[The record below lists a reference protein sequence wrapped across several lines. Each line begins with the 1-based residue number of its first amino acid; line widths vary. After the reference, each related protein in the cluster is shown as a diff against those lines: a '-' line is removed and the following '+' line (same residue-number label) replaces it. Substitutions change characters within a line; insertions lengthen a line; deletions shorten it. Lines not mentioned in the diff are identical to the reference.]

1 MTSSDDLDDFF
12 SVLNQKL
19 KIHRQTKRQLD
30 RFLST
35 DFNIFTFIKPDEK
48 RLSNVIANLLNPA
61 SSHGQQRVF
70 LNTFLRRIGKDN
82 LCDAQ
87 PPQVA
92 TEYPIENPKGSI
104 DVLVDFRAFVIA
116 IENKPRADD
125 GDAQLSNYLAYLKN
139 TYKDRFCLIYLT
151 QKDRL
156 RPTSKSIEEDECS
169 RFIQNRKL
177 LLLSYNPD
185 ILEWLRECS
194 QLCESDKFRGFL
206 RDFMNYIPTME
217 GSMSNSSERKMI
229 VEHALE
235 NKENLEIALD
245 INSAFKGELH
255 GQIIIGFLNKLEN
268 FVLDELQQ
276 QRPDASKEWCINND
290 GLRQHPR
297 KRDEQFSFG
306 KVSWGNRH
314 GVILSPAD
322 YDACAFAMGVW
333 TKDTPKPIFNEEDR
347 LRKKLTDQTAKFDGI
362 KVEPTEWTDKWR
374 EDKHWVWHCC
384 LKSPYR
390 NWNTK
395 EALIKLQNDEKT
407 VHDLGSALVKIIKA
421 IDEHVRKS

>member
-245 INSAFKGELH
+245 VGSVYDDLRKQLIKGFATGLKECLKNHLGIEWVCIEDGLVRDPLGPSTDNSLGFAKKSWNREYGIGIQPETRENKCYKVGVYTGRENDSDFPIKYLH
-255 GQIIIGFLNKLEN
+255 KRMLERTGK
-268 FVLDELQQ
+268 EG
-276 QRPDASKEWCINND
+276 SKDIEWIWRHALNND
-290 GLRQHPR
+290 DL
-297 KRDEQFSFG
+297 
-306 KVSWGNRH
+306 
-314 GVILSPAD
+314 
-322 YDACAFAMGVW
+322 
-333 TKDTPKPIFNEEDR
+333 
-347 LRKKLTDQTAKFDGI
+347 
-362 KVEPTEWTDKWR
+362 
-374 EDKHWVWHCC
+374 
-384 LKSPYR
+384 
-390 NWNTK
+390 
-395 EALIKLQNDEKT
+395 LIKMYTGEAVTEFAGLIKE
-407 VHDLGSALVKIIKA
+407 IIEVA
-421 IDEHVRKS
+421 AQIIDEHVKNPGKKRS